1 MSHSES
7 NQSFASPRSRV
18 TRRSFVR
25 SIALGAAAGPL
36 ILGSSKGAPGQSRES
51 GEVVLDGLL
60 ITYFSAPVGSPTS
73 SQWTFEKR
81 YATTVRITK
90 VIEFP
95 DETFSAKVPED
106 DERVIPF
113 SGIKQILGRRAAR
126 TISLLPRPFRSELA
140 TYGTPPF
147 GRPEDTV
154 FFGISRPVLLV
165 SSSARSFRYR
175 LVSAGGTFSLSST
188 DLNFGPESVES
199 WKALYTPNRSALV
212 APRYSLFLTASG
224 GRQVFTAV
232 EKGANLDAE
241 ELTATASARILS
253 SEGFVS
259 SELRGLFA
267 PGNHLEI
274 AYSSIPEFTGSLMT
288 VDVTLQ
294 REAGGVNS
302 FYWDRVMKSFV
313 IADGA

>member
-1 MSHSES
+1 MSHSEK
-7 NQSFASPRSRV
+7 NQGFASPRSRV

-25 SIALGAAAGPL
+25 SFALGAAAGPL
-36 ILGSSKGAPGQSRES
+36 LLGSSKAVFGNSRES

-60 ITYFSAPVGSPTS
+60 ITYFSAPVGSPTPS
-73 SQWTFEKR
+73 RWTFEKR
-81 YATTVRITK
+81 YATTMRITK

-95 DETFSAKVPED
+95 DATFRANVPED
-106 DERVIPF
+106 EERVIPF
-113 SGIKQILGRRAAR
+113 SGIKQILSRRTAS
-126 TISLLPRPFRSELA
+126 TISLLPRPSKSDLA
-140 TYGTPPF
+140 TYGTPAF

-154 FFGISRPVLLV
+154 FFGVSRPVLLV
-165 SSSARSFRYR
+165 TRSARSFRYR
-175 LVSAGGTFSLSST
+175 LVSADGTFSLSST
-188 DLNFGPESVES
+188 DLGFSPESVES

-212 APRYSLFLTASG
+212 APRYDLFLTASG
-224 GRQVFTAV
+224 GSQVFTAV
-232 EKGANLDAE
+232 ERGTNIDAE

-253 SEGFVS
+253 SDGFVS
-259 SELRGLFA
+259 SEIRDLFG

-274 AYSSIPEFTGSLMT
+274 AYSSIPEFTGRLMT

-302 FYWDRVMKSFV
+302 FYWDRVMKTFV